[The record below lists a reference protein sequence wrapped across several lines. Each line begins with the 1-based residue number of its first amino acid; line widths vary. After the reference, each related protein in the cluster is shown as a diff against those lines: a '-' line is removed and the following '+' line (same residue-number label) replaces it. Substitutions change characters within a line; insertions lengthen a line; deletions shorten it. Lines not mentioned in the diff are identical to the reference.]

1 MTTGRGCGVCWVLL
15 ALLCALVVG
24 IGYRLIGGAPT
35 GTASDGRAE
44 ITLPAADRDLVLAE
58 MRAFLGAVQ
67 GIAEA
72 LTREDLTAV
81 ATQARAMGLA
91 AMGQVPPSLMQAL
104 PLEFKTL
111 GRGVHAAF
119 DQLALDAEE
128 MGDAAHGLRQLSA
141 ILSQCV
147 ACHATYRLSV
157 AKEGR

>member
-15 ALLCALVVG
+15 ALLGALVVG
-24 IGYRLIGGAPT
+24 IGYRLISGAPT
-35 GTASDGRAE
+35 QTASDGRAE
-44 ITLPAADRDLVLAE
+44 IALAAADRDVVLAE

-72 LTREDLTAV
+72 LTREDMTVV
-81 ATQARAMGLA
+81 ATQARAMGLS
-91 AMGQVPPSLMQAL
+91 AMGQVPPSLLQAL

-111 GRGVHAAF
+111 GRSVHAEF

-128 MGDAAHGLRQLSA
+128 VGDAAHGLRQLSA
-141 ILSQCV
+141 ILTKCV
-147 ACHATYRLSV
+147 ACHAAYRLTV

>member
-15 ALLCALVVG
+15 ALLCALVAG

-35 GTASDGRAE
+35 VTASDGRAE
-44 ITLPAADRDLVLAE
+44 IALAAADRDLVLAE

-67 GIAEA
+67 GITEA

-81 ATQARAMGLA
+81 AAQARAMGLA
-91 AMGQVPPSLMQAL
+91 AMGQVPPTLMQAL

-111 GRGVHAAF
+111 GRSVHADF

-128 MGDAAHGLRQLSA
+128 VGDAAHGLHQLST
-141 ILSQCV
+141 ILSKCV
-147 ACHATYRLSV
+147 ACHATYRLTV
-157 AKEGR
+157 AKEAR